1 MSYGESIAP
10 LLGRLV
16 LTWFF
21 LTQVYHYALDWSGT
35 AMLLSTKHVPA
46 APVMLLFGL
55 MLALLGSLS
64 LLLGF
69 RTRIGAMALFAA
81 TIATTVTFND
91 YWAVKIAAQAAANY
105 DIFARNVAIAGG
117 LLILIGVGPGRFAVD
132 QEKPHAPAKPH

>member
-21 LTQVYHYALDWSGT
+21 LTQVYHYALDWNGT
-35 AMLLSTKHVPA
+35 AMILNMKHVPA
-46 APVMLLFGL
+46 APVLLLLGL

-69 RTRIGAMALFAA
+69 RTRVGAVALFAA
-81 TIATTVTFND
+81 TVAATVTFND
-91 YWAVKIAAQAAANY
+91 YWTLKTAAAAAADY

-132 QEKPHAPAKPH
+132 QEKSQASAKHH

>member
-21 LTQVYHYALDWSGT
+21 LTQVYHYALDWSRT
-35 AMLLSTKHVPA
+35 ATILTTKHVPA
-46 APVMLLFGL
+46 APVILLFGL
-55 MLALLGSLS
+55 MLALLGSMS

-81 TIATTVTFND
+81 TVAATVTFND
-91 YWAVKIAAQAAANY
+91 YWTLKIAAEAAADY
-105 DIFARNVAIAGG
+105 DLFARNVAIAGG
-117 LLILIGVGPGRFAVD
+117 LLILIGVG
-132 QEKPHAPAKPH
+132 

>member
-21 LTQVYHYALDWSGT
+21 LTQVYHYTLDWSGT
-35 AMLLSTKHVPA
+35 AILLSMKQVPA
-46 APVMLLFGL
+46 APVVLFLVLL
-55 MLALLGSLS
+55 LALLGSLS

-69 RTRIGAMALFAA
+69 RTRIGALALFAA
-81 TIATTVTFND
+81 TIAATVTFHD
-91 YWAVKIAAQAAANY
+91 YWTLKTAAARLADY

-117 LLILIGVGPGRFAVD
+117 LLVLVGVGPGRFAVD
-132 QEKPHAPAKPH
+132 QEKPHAALKPH

>member
-21 LTQVYHYALDWSGT
+21 LTQVYHYALDWNGT
-35 AMLLSTKHVPA
+35 ALLLTMKHVPA

-55 MLALLGSLS
+55 MLALLGSFS

-69 RTRIGAMALFAA
+69 RTRIGALALFAA
-81 TIATTVTFND
+81 TVAATVTFHD
-91 YWAVKIAAQAAANY
+91 YWTLKTAAAAAADY

-132 QEKPHAPAKPH
+132 QEKPHVAAKHH